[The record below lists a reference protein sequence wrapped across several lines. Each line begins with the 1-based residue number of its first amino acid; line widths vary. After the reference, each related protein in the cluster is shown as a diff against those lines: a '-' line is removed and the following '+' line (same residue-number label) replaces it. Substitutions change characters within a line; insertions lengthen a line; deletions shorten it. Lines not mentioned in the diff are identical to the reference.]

1 MIKNI
6 DRKMKKEI
14 IERNLDNIKIIRN
27 KTYINNSFALEVGSV
42 EDVPEFEKLFQR
54 NLTKTILAYFED
66 QKIDPTRINR
76 SITYSVNNTKNNIVI
91 NF

>member
-14 IERNLDNIKIIRN
+14 IEKNLDNIKLIKN
-27 KTYINNSFALEVGSV
+27 KTYINNSFALEVNSV

-54 NLTKTILAYFED
+54 NLTKTILAYFEN
-66 QKIDPTRINR
+66 QKLDVKNFNR

>member
-1 MIKNI
+1 MIKNL

-14 IERNLDNIKIIRN
+14 IEKNLDNIKMIRS
-27 KTYINNSFALEVGSV
+27 KTYMNNSFALEVGSV

-54 NLTKTILAYFED
+54 NLTKIILEYFKD
-66 QKIDPTRINR
+66 QKIDPTKINR
-76 SITYSVNNTKNNIVI
+76 SITYIVNNTKNNIVI